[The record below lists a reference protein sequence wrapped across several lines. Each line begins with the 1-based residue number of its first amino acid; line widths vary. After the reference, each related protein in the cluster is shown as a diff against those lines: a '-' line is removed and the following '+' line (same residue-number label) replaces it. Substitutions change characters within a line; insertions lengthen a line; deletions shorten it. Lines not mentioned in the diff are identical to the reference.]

1 VHSRDDFLVVLSRVI
16 IIGRSMMR
24 KMGNQ
29 SRVRDFRRVVVLLL
43 LFSRHFFSI
52 SSSLVVQISMI
63 LLLFATFIVA
73 VFVLLG
79 ASILE
84 ELSLLRFLLNDVQAK
99 NLRSTQTS
107 KNEALTSKKEA
118 LTP

>member
-1 VHSRDDFLVVLSRVI
+1 M
-16 IIGRSMMR
+16 MMR

-29 SRVRDFRRVVVLLL
+29 SRVRDFRHVGILL

-63 LLLFATFIVA
+63 LLLYATFIA
-73 VFVLLG
+73 FVLLG

-84 ELSLLRFLLNDVQAK
+84 ELSLLSFLKDVQAK
-99 NLRSTQTS
+99 NLRSTH
-107 KNEALTSKKEA
+107 E
-118 LTP
+118 

>member
-1 VHSRDDFLVVLSRVI
+1 M
-16 IIGRSMMR
+16 MMR

-29 SRVRDFRRVVVLLL
+29 SRVRDFRRVVGILL

-52 SSSLVVQISMI
+52 SSLVVQISMI

-73 VFVLLG
+73 FVLLG

-84 ELSLLRFLLNDVQAK
+84 ELSLLSFLKDVQAK
-99 NLRSTQTS
+99 NLRSTH
-107 KNEALTSKKEA
+107 E
-118 LTP
+118 